1 MFLIFRGFKDFEW
14 TDARKRFVECFVPR
28 HFIPYVDT
36 FNFCPVVT
44 PTLKPLA
51 LPTSDLL
58 APPTMDLETVNS
70 HAPPTMDLDAETS
83 PFPKKMHASF
93 RRTKKLN
100 KEAATCFWKR
110 VIDEANDN
118 NEIGFTEFVEQVKD
132 NMIKRKYQ
140 GFTKKEDV
148 NVVKILIDQL
158 FENRGSTKEFSH
170 ILSLTA
176 QTGNTEAV
184 IQLIRSKLSVVGLG
198 YNVVP
203 CIRLIKKSTAVI
215 QTYFVS
221 LCQPERTFSGFRCDL
236 IKCVELAA
244 HLFGMYDLRG
254 LRIDIWGDSC
264 EIGGLETTRFAFRV
278 LSSKIS
284 CQSSSS
290 VFCFASYRG
299 KDSRFAM
306 EQNLG
311 PTIAGDQ
318 NSGWLYQK
326 TSELSNRGVN
336 LTYSGDTPFLLRLI
350 LGISCETNFESK
362 MPLHVPD
369 TSFLPTICHPETGLR
384 TDLKIPFRDE
394 LPKSSLVYFQDMR
407 CICPDPTHMITRC
420 VENDL
425 RRVAQKIITD
435 KYPDYGPS
443 LKAFEENLT
452 RRDAKRPYFQFN
464 VNTKLGSGVGTVNS
478 VSLAGSNALSI
489 IAEKEE
495 LAGANDCSIGNLF
508 EDVWDPKNDVVIGS
522 ESAASARLLNQL
534 LPELFDKP
542 HPSDK
547 TSANLYIS
555 KTDAC
560 ELLRSSLNRCA
571 ILLRSEQFD
580 SQCYKKWAEIYYQT
594 SILLFGEGSL
604 TPYKLKLAMMPQIV
618 EGGFVERPFDHMREG
633 LEKSNHHANRYFQTK
648 TMRGGGKVYHK
659 DPLFLELSSSFGKFL
674 RAAIEMKMK
683 HECLKIS
690 EILEKLV
697 VDLGAKY
704 PGPTTSKIARPQFRR
719 LLLQSG
725 SRIPNPN
732 F

>member
-14 TDARKRFVECFVPR
+14 TDARKRSVECFVPR
-28 HFIPYVDT
+28 HLIPYVDT

-244 HLFGMYDLRG
+244 HLFGMIY
-254 LRIDIWGDSC
+254 
-264 EIGGLETTRFAFRV
+264 
-278 LSSKIS
+278 
-284 CQSSSS
+284 
-290 VFCFASYRG
+290 
-299 KDSRFAM
+299 
-306 EQNLG
+306 
-311 PTIAGDQ
+311 
-318 NSGWLYQK
+318 
-326 TSELSNRGVN
+326 
-336 LTYSGDTPFLLRLI
+336 
-350 LGISCETNFESK
+350 
-362 MPLHVPD
+362 
-369 TSFLPTICHPETGLR
+369 
-384 TDLKIPFRDE
+384 
-394 LPKSSLVYFQDMR
+394 
-407 CICPDPTHMITRC
+407 
-420 VENDL
+420 
-425 RRVAQKIITD
+425 
-435 KYPDYGPS
+435 
-443 LKAFEENLT
+443 
-452 RRDAKRPYFQFN
+452 
-464 VNTKLGSGVGTVNS
+464 
-478 VSLAGSNALSI
+478 
-489 IAEKEE
+489 
-495 LAGANDCSIGNLF
+495 
-508 EDVWDPKNDVVIGS
+508 VV
-522 ESAASARLLNQL
+522 
-534 LPELFDKP
+534 
-542 HPSDK
+542 
-547 TSANLYIS
+547 
-555 KTDAC
+555 
-560 ELLRSSLNRCA
+560 
-571 ILLRSEQFD
+571 
-580 SQCYKKWAEIYYQT
+580 
-594 SILLFGEGSL
+594 
-604 TPYKLKLAMMPQIV
+604 
-618 EGGFVERPFDHMREG
+618 
-633 LEKSNHHANRYFQTK
+633 
-648 TMRGGGKVYHK
+648 
-659 DPLFLELSSSFGKFL
+659 
-674 RAAIEMKMK
+674 
-683 HECLKIS
+683 
-690 EILEKLV
+690 
-697 VDLGAKY
+697 
-704 PGPTTSKIARPQFRR
+704 
-719 LLLQSG
+719 
-725 SRIPNPN
+725 
-732 F
+732 